1 VFPLPSLPHGHAP
14 VLAVPLPRPATC
26 SPRSPHPHRPAVLDC
41 SPRSRIVCAAQ
52 PSARRAGRRRCR
64 KLLAQPAV
72 ERVRHAAAASRPF
85 FRARLPAN
93 EAAEKRKVKAKGQGH
108 IRHFSVCLLKSDKIM
123 A

>member
-1 VFPLPSLPHGHAP
+1 MCPCLPCLYDAQPRARREARVRPHHP
-14 VLAVPLPRPATC
+14 AVRAY
-26 SPRSPHPHRPAVLDC
+26 VLDC

-52 PSARRAGRRRCR
+52 PRARRAGRRRSR
-64 KLLAQPAV
+64 KLRAQPVV
-72 ERVRHAAAASRPF
+72 ERVRRAAAASRPF
-85 FRARLPAN
+85 FRARLRAN